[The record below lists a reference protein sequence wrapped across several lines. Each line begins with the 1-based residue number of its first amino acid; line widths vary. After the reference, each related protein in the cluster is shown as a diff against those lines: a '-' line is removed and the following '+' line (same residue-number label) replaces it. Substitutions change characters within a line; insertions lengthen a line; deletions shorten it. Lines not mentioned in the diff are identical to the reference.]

1 MSSISSNIPN
11 GLVTALG
18 ICKSGGFTVVHI
30 MTCRVSCAGS
40 PRILAFITSIICAAG
55 YLKMIHCHSCCAITR
70 SSASQAGLP

>member
-18 ICKSGGFTVVHI
+18 ICKKRRFTVVHI

-55 YLKMIHCHSCCAITR
+55 YLTIDCHSCCAITR